1 MYLPTFF
8 PYQKI
13 PINLDNDQ
21 YFDIRLKENFKI
33 LISGPSRCGKTF
45 FLKNL
50 IENLDIFSKSPPQ
63 IITLVYKVMQPIY
76 NELGVNYLL
85 QDCENL
91 KERLFKIAN
100 GRSMLCIFDDMI
112 NSTNLNNISNL
123 FLVDGRHNNLS
134 MVFITQK
141 LFVNNDNYREIS
153 QNSDY
158 FIIFKNPRNMQEIR
172 HLNTQMCP
180 GKNELSLYYKLATLQ
195 PFSYIM
201 INLTQECDD
210 KVKYLSNLFN
220 SPNEI
225 QVYNDNE
232 VKQLS
237 DGNTNGRT
245 QFYHMFYKKKT
256 CSNPNVGM
264 YTQNPMYNSINMIPM
279 KMHPTSS
286 NIQTENVPISMIPM
300 NMHHTSVNN
309 KTKNN
314 PISMIPMNMHH
325 TLGNNQTKNNPI
337 SMIPMN
343 MHHTSANNRT
353 KNNPISMIPMDM
365 HHTSSNNQTENNPI
379 SMIPMNNPPTSTNNR
394 TENVPMNIQTENIE
408 VRNQPNEGRN
418 IEHLSTMENQ
428 NKNVQTK
435 KTFKDMGNQTERIR
449 TRKTFRCQDT
459 QTEINQA
466 ENEQM
471 ENSQVKKRGYSECD
485 EEDIICAKKLKS
497 DSEEKLAIEYH
508 PYTETVEKQ
517 AIEYHPYTETVK
529 KPAIEFNPYTT
540 NKKIK
545 SNYKFRYQP
554 YMQEKIKYIPKIKL
568 PQQKITFIPNDNNK
582 MDHVKSL
589 KRKNTSNE
597 NENTAK
603 KRKIDKK
610 LQVSFI
616 PDEDNIIIMD
626 QVKKNRKR
634 KNISNENEN
643 TAKKRKIDKKL
654 QVSFI
659 PDEDNIIM
667 DHIKK
672 NRKRKNISNVNQN
685 TAKKRK
691 IDKKLQVL
699 FIPDDDN
706 IIMDRVK
713 KNLKRKKKTI
723 KYYQCKICSLTSKM
737 NNKIRKH
744 LKAKH
749 KLNADKYITTLYL

>member
-286 NIQTENVPISMIPM
+286 NIQTENIPISMIPM

-325 TLGNNQTKNNPI
+325 T
-337 SMIPMN
+337 
-343 MHHTSANNRT
+343 SA
-353 KNNPISMIPMDM
+353 
-365 HHTSSNNQTENNPI
+365 NNQTENNPI

-418 IEHLSTMENQ
+418 IEHLPTMENQ

-459 QTEINQA
+459 QTENNQA

-616 PDEDNIIIMD
+616 PDEDNII
-626 QVKKNRKR
+626 
-634 KNISNENEN
+634 
-643 TAKKRKIDKKL
+643 
-654 QVSFI
+654 
-659 PDEDNIIM
+659 M
-667 DHIKK
+667 DH
-672 NRKRKNISNVNQN
+672 
-685 TAKKRK
+685 
-691 IDKKLQVL
+691 
-699 FIPDDDN
+699 
-706 IIMDRVK
+706 VK

-737 NNKIRKH
+737 INKIRKH

-749 KLNADKYITTLYL
+749 KLNADKYITTLYI

>member
-286 NIQTENVPISMIPM
+286 NIQTENIPISMIPM

-325 TLGNNQTKNNPI
+325 T
-337 SMIPMN
+337 
-343 MHHTSANNRT
+343 SA
-353 KNNPISMIPMDM
+353 
-365 HHTSSNNQTENNPI
+365 NNQTENNPI

-418 IEHLSTMENQ
+418 IEHLPTMENQ

-459 QTEINQA
+459 QTENNQA

-568 PQQKITFIPNDNNK
+568 PQQKLTFIPNDNNK

-616 PDEDNIIIMD
+616 PDEDNII
-626 QVKKNRKR
+626 
-634 KNISNENEN
+634 
-643 TAKKRKIDKKL
+643 
-654 QVSFI
+654 
-659 PDEDNIIM
+659 M
-667 DHIKK
+667 DH
-672 NRKRKNISNVNQN
+672 
-685 TAKKRK
+685 
-691 IDKKLQVL
+691 
-699 FIPDDDN
+699 
-706 IIMDRVK
+706 VK

-737 NNKIRKH
+737 INKIRKH

-749 KLNADKYITTLYL
+749 KLNADKYITTLYI